1 MSKTPYEIRLE
12 LLHIAQGIVN
22 EQMMNERIRLE
33 NDWNMEREK
42 VEKKLSMGDVLVEL
56 PAFPVI
62 PNIDAETVIKVAE
75 KLNGFVSNNGE
86 VKNA

>member
-33 NDWNMEREK
+33 NDWNMERERASIR
-42 VEKKLSMGDVLVEL
+42 LSQGDVHITL
-56 PAFPVI
+56 PPFPAVPI
-62 PNIDAETVIKVAE
+62 MDADTVIKVAE

>member
-33 NDWNMEREK
+33 NDWNLERER
-42 VEKKLSMGDVLVEL
+42 VEKKLSMGDVFAQL

>member
-33 NDWNMEREK
+33 NDWNMERERASIR
-42 VEKKLSMGDVLVEL
+42 LTNGDTHITL
-56 PAFPVI
+56 PPFPVI
-62 PNIDAETVIKVAE
+62 PDMNADAVIKVAE